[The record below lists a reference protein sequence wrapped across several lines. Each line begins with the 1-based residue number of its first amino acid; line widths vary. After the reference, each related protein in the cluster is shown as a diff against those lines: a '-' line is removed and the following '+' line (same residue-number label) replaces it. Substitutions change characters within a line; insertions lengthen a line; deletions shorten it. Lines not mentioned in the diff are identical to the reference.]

1 MKKIQNILFVDD
13 DTISSYIN
21 RAVLEEM
28 QVAENLHWLNDG
40 QEALEYLK
48 ERCSEDSQHNYACN
62 DLIFLD
68 LNMPQVN
75 GFEFLES
82 LQQLPGIDPLKL
94 YIVMLTSSWHSRDM
108 EKARTYAIQDYL
120 IKPLTA
126 EKVAEVV
133 RKYHNHLA
141 GGV

>member
-1 MKKIQNILFVDD
+1 MKKIQHILFVDD
-13 DTISSYIN
+13 DNISSYIN

-40 QEALEYLK
+40 QEALDYLK
-48 ERCSEDSQHNYACN
+48 ERCAKASNPQNACT

-75 GFEFLES
+75 GFEFLEN
-82 LQQLPGIDPLKL
+82 LQLLPGIDTLGL

-133 RKYHNHLA
+133 RKYHSHLA
-141 GGV
+141 GLA

>member
-48 ERCSEDSQHNYACN
+48 ERCAESSQHAYACN

-68 LNMPQVN
+68 LNMPQIN

-82 LQQLPGIDPLKL
+82 LQQLRGINTLKL

-108 EKARTYAIQDYL
+108 EKARSYAIQDYL

-133 RKYHNHLA
+133 RKYHSHMA
-141 GGV
+141 GLV

>member
-1 MKKIQNILFVDD
+1 MKKIQHILFVDD
-13 DTISSYIN
+13 DNISSYIN

-40 QEALEYLK
+40 QEALDYLK
-48 ERCSEDSQHNYACN
+48 QRCAEGGQRKNACN
-62 DLIFLD
+62 DLVFLD
-68 LNMPQVN
+68 LNMPQIN

-82 LQQLPGIDPLKL
+82 LQHLAGIDTLGL
-94 YIVMLTSSWHSRDM
+94 YIVMLTSSWHSRDL

-133 RKYHNHLA
+133 KKYHRHMANRA
-141 GGV
+141 